1 MLRSSVDRMLRWS
14 REGRHFA
21 VGMVCGAFLAVAGT
35 SLAQDSDPEPDLMQT
50 VWYTLIELAIDTE
63 RNATSIVALR
73 ERLEDL
79 ELDLAEIAGD
89 KN

>member
-1 MLRSSVDRMLRWS
+1 MQTPSVRRPFSLT

-21 VGMVCGAFLAVAGT
+21 VGMVCGVLLAVAGT
-35 SLAQDSDPEPDLMQT
+35 ALAQDDDPAPDLMQT

-63 RNATSIVALR
+63 RNATGIAELR

-79 ELDLAEIAGD
+79 ELDLAEMAGD